1 MSMTRTDHRPGVRS
15 EAEDESRRAPRTVRL
30 FELLLVV
37 AGGTTGVW
45 LIVSVLTG
53 AHR

>member
-1 MSMTRTDHRPGVRS
+1 MTRTDYHPLGVRR
-15 EAEDESRRAPRTVRL
+15 EADDESRRRPRTVRL